1 MRIQPQQGFILTTYF
16 YEALLRFEK
25 DPAGL
30 SNAYGDLVSGI
41 DVGKERKRAAQVT
54 FASTSDTGIVASF
67 ASA

>member
-1 MRIQPQQGFILTTYF
+1 MRHSAQQGFILTTYF
-16 YEALLRFEK
+16 YEALLKFEK

-54 FASTSDTGIVASF
+54 FASTSDTELLHLSRPE
-67 ASA
+67 